1 MRTDEQEAKQQGEEE
16 ALDASSREGT
26 GTPSGVP
33 SLDSEVSGTHGKKA
47 ISDCEEEQSDDEVN
61 PRFDIAIIDADMYIY
76 QAGFGCPEGSPE
88 SHALHNLKNI
98 IERIFDFTQPEAYTI
113 YLSGSKN
120 FRYEL
125 ATLKPYKGNRKDR
138 KPEHFLALRQYLQNN
153 WGAEVT
159 DGIEAD
165 DACTILHTEYL
176 EKGLEPVTCSGDK
189 DLLQQMGWNFNLDK
203 NRLKYITEFEADKN
217 FYYQMLVGD
226 STDNI
231 GGVPSIGPK
240 KAAAILKDARDKVG
254 LETCVQQAYKSFC
267 GPNWRDI
274 MIENGRLLYLQRKPG
289 DVWNPMN
296 L

>member
-1 MRTDEQEAKQQGEEE
+1 MKTDEQEAEQQGEEE
-16 ALDASSREGT
+16 ALDASSGEGT

-33 SLDSEVSGTHGKKA
+33 SLDSEAS
-47 ISDCEEEQSDDEVN
+47 EEDENIEDDDI
-61 PRFDIAIIDADMYIY
+61 PSTRFDIVICDFDSAVYA
-76 QAGFGCPEGSPE
+76 AGFGCPEGSPE

-98 IERIFDFTQPEAYTI
+98 VEKVFEYTQPEAYTI

-165 DACTILHTEYL
+165 DACAILHTEYL
-176 EKGLEPVTCSGDK
+176 ERGLTPVTASIDK
-189 DLLQQMGWNFNLDK
+189 DLLQLQGWHFNVRKDQ
-203 NRLKYITEFEADKN
+203 LKYVSQFEADKN

-254 LETCVQQAYKSFC
+254 LETCVQNAYKSFC

-274 MIENGRLLYLQRKPG
+274 MIENGRLLYLQRKPN
-289 DVWNPMN
+289 DVWNPLN